1 MQVIDCTGVGL
12 EQVFSSTVGI
22 AEVMGSWVQL
32 PPSPFILFW
41 LTTALN

>member
-1 MQVIDCTGVGL
+1 MQVIDCIGMGL
-12 EQVFSSTVGI
+12 EQVFSSTVCI
-22 AEVMGSWVQL
+22 TEAMGSWAQL

>member
-1 MQVIDCTGVGL
+1 MQVVDCTGLGL
-12 EQVFSSTVGI
+12 EQVFSSTAGI

-32 PPSPFILFW
+32 PTSPFILFW